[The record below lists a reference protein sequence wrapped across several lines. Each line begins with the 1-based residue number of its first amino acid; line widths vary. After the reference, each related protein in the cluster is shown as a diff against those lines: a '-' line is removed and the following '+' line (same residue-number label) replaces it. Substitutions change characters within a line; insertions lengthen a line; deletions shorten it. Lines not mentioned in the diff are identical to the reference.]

1 MDNQWWITGLE
12 ESEVTSESIK
22 SPESG
27 PMRWNRATFRL
38 EPIERK
44 KIVMVGEDFFSID
57 EHFHRI
63 RNIILAPILILFIS
77 AIFPPIALLM
87 ILYPIYI
94 FYSFLISM
102 NLNGKNLALGFLI
115 GNLLLF
121 PASITLIQMESFDD
135 FIATLFLPLVYFL
148 YLLYALDSTSTGH
161 KITSI
166 GMFYGILFG
175 LAILLPISLLIW
187 LSVEGWLG

>member
-63 RNIILAPILILFIS
+63 RNIILAPILILFLS

-94 FYSFLISM
+94 FYSFLNSM
-102 NLNGKNLALGFLI
+102 NLKGKNLALGFLI

-121 PASITLIQMESFDD
+121 PASITLIQSESFDD
-135 FIATLFLPLVYFL
+135 FIAKGDLCMIYGE
-148 YLLYALDSTSTGH
+148 TGH
-161 KITSI
+161 GKSILTHYLAQCLSAGVDFGPYKMTKI
-166 GMFYGILFG
+166 GNFHILC
-175 LAILLPISLLIW
+175 
-187 LSVEGWLG
+187 